1 MKTLSIILTAIVV
14 YIIIVYLCISLI
26 NERESRR
33 QADEVIAA
41 HEAYEAMQDAYA
53 QELESRLEVKYQK
66 VVTITAYVP
75 ENPTTATMIKPIPGW
90 HCAVSRALYKEWGVG
105 GTFYAWGYGVH
116 KILDVMPD
124 IYGDEYRIDL
134 MVGTVEEA
142 KQIGV
147 STIQACLIER

>member
-1 MKTLSIILTAIVV
+1 MKTLSIILIT
-14 YIIIVYLCISLI
+14 IIVYLSISLI
-26 NERESRR
+26 NERETRR
-33 QADEVIAA
+33 QADEVITA
-41 HEAYEAMQDAYA
+41 HEAYEAILNDYA
-53 QELESRLEVKYQK
+53 QYLESRLEVKYQK
-66 VVTITAYVP
+66 IVTITAYVP

-90 HCAVSRALYKEWGVG
+90 HCAISKALYKEWGLG
-105 GTFYAWGYGVH
+105 GKFYAWGYGVH

-147 STIQACLIER
+147 STVQACLIEG